1 MDEKL
6 SELVSAWL
14 DGELRRGERRR
25 GARELARRTEARE
38 RLGRY
43 RLIGEALRGGRRE
56 PADPGFARSV
66 AAAVERERPAR
77 PRFAWLRPPR
87 LPAPALALGAAALL
101 AVGLWLGHE
110 RRDPGAGPA
119 VAEAPAPAA
128 RPAPPRPALRDY
140 RDYLAAH
147 AEYAA
152 PPMTMPYAQLLD
164 YAE

>member
-14 DGELRRGERRR
+14 DGELRLGERRR
-25 GARELARRTEARE
+25 GARELARRPEARA

-43 RLIGEALRGGRRE
+43 RLIGEALRGARPA
-56 PADPGFARSV
+56 PADAGFARTV
-66 AAAVERERPAR
+66 AQAVARERPAR
-77 PRFAWLRPPR
+77 APLVWLRLPR
-87 LPAPALALGAAALL
+87 RALAPVLAFGATAAL
-101 AVGLWLGHE
+101 AFGLWLE
-110 RRDPGAGPA
+110 REHLEPAAGPA
-119 VAEAPAPAA
+119 VADAAA
-128 RPAPPRPALRDY
+128 RPAPLPPLREY

-152 PPMTMPYAQLLD
+152 SPMTMPYAQLLD

>member
-1 MDEKL
+1 MDEKT

-25 GARELARRTEARE
+25 GARELASRPEARE

-43 RLIGEALRGGRRE
+43 RLIGEAVRDGRLA
-56 PADPGFARSV
+56 PADPDFAASV
-66 AAAVERERPAR
+66 ARAVERERPRRAAR
-77 PRFAWLRPPR
+77 AWLRFPR
-87 LPAPALALGAAALL
+87 LLPAPALALGAAAAL
-101 AVGLWLGHE
+101 AFGLWLEYG
-110 RRDPGAGPA
+110 RFGTDAGPA
-119 VAEAPAPAA
+119 VADAGAPA
-128 RPAPPRPALRDY
+128 RSAPPLRDY

-152 PPMTMPYAQLLD
+152 SPMMMPYAQLID

>member
-14 DGELRRGERRR
+14 DGELRPGERRR
-25 GARELARRTEARE
+25 GARELARRPEARE

-43 RLIGEALRGGRRE
+43 RLIGETLRGER
-56 PADPGFARSV
+56 PAPVDAGFAQSV
-66 AAAVERERPAR
+66 ARAVDRERPAR
-77 PRFAWLRPPR
+77 APRAWLRFPR
-87 LPAPALALGAAALL
+87 RALAPALAFGAAAAL
-101 AVGLWLGHE
+101 AVGLWLE
-110 RRDPGAGPA
+110 RERLGPDAGPA
-119 VAEAPAPAA
+119 TAAAPAA
-128 RPAPPRPALRDY
+128 RPAPPRPPVRDY

-152 PPMTMPYAQLLD
+152 PPMMMPYAQLLD